1 MKGTMSLIGRAG
13 QAWPQALGNTLVP
26 ASAAPAAMKLRL
38 NMMASLWFKKRRNG
52 FS

>member
-13 QAWPQALGNTLVP
+13 QAWPQALGNTPVL
-26 ASAAPAAMKLRL
+26 ANAAAAVMKLRL
-38 NMMASLWFKKRRNG
+38 NMMVFLMVYGKKK